1 MTKPAQPLLSRR
13 KAVAAL
19 AIGGVATGAFAAS
32 KFGFTA
38 GKFSAP
44 KVLSWWE
51 RPSVDLATAG
61 RNDWLG
67 QVGSTFSLQGESG
80 NVTMKLAKVTA
91 FPSAGARPRG
101 LRDQAFSLA
110 FQPVSGALPD
120 GDRIYS
126 VNHLGKDLKVYFSAS
141 DKVLLAVFN

>member
-13 KAVAAL
+13 NAVAAL
-19 AIGGVATGAFAAS
+19 TVGGIATGAVAAS
-32 KFGFTA
+32 KFGFTSGKFAA
-38 GKFSAP
+38 GKT
-44 KVLSWWE
+44 LSWWE
-51 RPSVDLATAG
+51 RPAVDLATAG

-67 QVGSTFSLQGESG
+67 QVGSIFSLQSESG

-91 FPSAGARPRG
+91 LPSAGVRPRG
-101 LRDQAFSLA
+101 LRDQAFSIA
-110 FQPVSGALPD
+110 FEAVGGTLPE

-126 VNHLGKDLKVYFSAS
+126 MNHLGRDLKVYFAAA

>member
-1 MTKPAQPLLSRR
+1 MTKPTQPLLSRR
-13 KAVAAL
+13 NAVAAL
-19 AIGGVATGAFAAS
+19 AVGGIATGAVAAS

-38 GKFSAP
+38 GKFAAP
-44 KVLSWWE
+44 KTLSWWD
-51 RPSVDLATAG
+51 RPAVDLATAG
-61 RNDWLG
+61 RNDWLSE
-67 QVGSTFSLQGESG
+67 VGSTFSLQSETG

-110 FQPVSGALPD
+110 FEPVNGAMPQ
-120 GDRIYS
+120 GDRIYAMS
-126 VNHLGKDLKVYFSAS
+126 HAGADLKVFFAKS

>member
-1 MTKPAQPLLSRR
+1 MTKPTQPLLSRR
-13 KAVAAL
+13 NAVAAL
-19 AIGGVATGAFAAS
+19 AVGGIATGAVAAS

-38 GKFSAP
+38 GKFAAP
-44 KVLSWWE
+44 KALSWWQ

-61 RNDWLG
+61 RNEWLG
-67 QVGSTFSLQGESG
+67 QVGSAFSLQSENG
-80 NVTMKLAKVTA
+80 NVLMKLAKVTA
-91 FPSAGARPRG
+91 MPSAGARPRG

-110 FQPVSGALPD
+110 FEPVTGAMPE

-126 VNHLGKDLKVYFSAS
+126 MTHMDRDLKVYFAAS